1 MTSSIKIGGYPFLK
15 RMDLIFAMWLWKQF
29 KLLQILKELSIKHLV
44 QLICYEN
51 FVKLVKFKFQYLLS
65 VILWVLIPE
74 INKEK
79 QWNG

>member
-29 KLLQILKELSIKHLV
+29 KLLQILKDLFIKHLV
-44 QLICYEN
+44 HLIWYEN
-51 FVKLVKFKFQYLLS
+51 VITLVKFPFQCLLG
-65 VILWVLIPE
+65 VTFWELIPGM
-74 INKEK
+74 NKEM